1 MTIRNNNN
9 TASTNEPNLIPAVP
23 VYYDDDE
30 FDSHQNQYYSAAS
43 GAPSGPVEP
52 VSSAVALTTGQ
63 SYRYRREDQLQLQL
77 ITIPSSN
84 VLADYS
90 VPPQTTIQK
99 DKLTTVRPVQVT
111 AIIEPPNNCNSNNN
125 SSNSSTDNSNGTY
138 MRRHGM
144 IINRKHAHLPEP
156 ILRFQQQR
164 QQRTQMAAWT
174 GGVVGLVV
182 AGPLGAAL
190 GAGTAYA
197 TAKTVGKQREHRMT
211 RQWRH
216 HNNHNNHNNHHNHN
230 NNVAWPVE
238 QVIV

>member
-23 VYYDDDE
+23 VYYDYDE

-63 SYRYRREDQLQLQL
+63 SYRYRREDQLQL

-90 VPPQTTIQK
+90 VPPKTTIQK
-99 DKLTTVRPVQVT
+99 DKLTTVRPLQVT
-111 AIIEPPNNCNSNNN
+111 PIIEPPNNCSSSNNI
-125 SSNSSTDNSNGTY
+125 TDCNSNGKY
-138 MRRHGM
+138 IRRHGM

-164 QQRTQMAAWT
+164 QQRTQIAAWT
-174 GGVVGLVV
+174 GGAVGLVV

-216 HNNHNNHNNHHNHN
+216 HNDNNNHNHN
-230 NNVAWPVE
+230 NLAWPVE

>member
-9 TASTNEPNLIPAVP
+9 TASSNEPNLIPAVP

-63 SYRYRREDQLQLQL
+63 SYRYRREEQLQL

-111 AIIEPPNNCNSNNN
+111 AIIEPPNNNNTSN
-125 SSNSSTDNSNGTY
+125 NSNGKY
-138 MRRHGM
+138 IRRHGM

-164 QQRTQMAAWT
+164 QQRTKMAAWT

-197 TAKTVGKQREHRMT
+197 TAKTVGTQRERRMT

-216 HNNHNNHNNHHNHN
+216 HNNNHNSHNHN
-230 NNVAWPVE
+230 SHNNNLAWPVE